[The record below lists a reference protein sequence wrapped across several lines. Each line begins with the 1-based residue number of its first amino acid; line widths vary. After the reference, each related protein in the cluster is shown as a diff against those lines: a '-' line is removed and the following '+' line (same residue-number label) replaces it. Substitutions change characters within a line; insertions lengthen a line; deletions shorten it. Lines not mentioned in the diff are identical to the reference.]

1 MGPQVPGAP
10 LAQQLDE
17 WGHRASWDQGSR
29 ARLVGSLAD
38 QQPGLGTSEPVFWS
52 ITRFSPLHSSSS
64 PLPQP
69 CRSPGTMYRKEGTQA
84 RFSIR

>member
-1 MGPQVPGAP
+1 MGAPGARAP

-17 WGHRASWDQGSR
+17 WGHRPSWGQGSR

-38 QQPGLGTSEPVFWS
+38 QQLGLGTSEPVFWS
-52 ITRFSPLHSSSS
+52 ITRFPPFHSSSS

-84 RFSIR
+84 RFSIL

>member
-1 MGPQVPGAP
+1 MGAPGTRAP

-17 WGHRASWDQGSR
+17 WGHRPSWGQGSR

-38 QQPGLGTSEPVFWS
+38 QQLGLGTSEPVFWS
-52 ITRFSPLHSSSS
+52 ITRFPPLHSSSS

-69 CRSPGTMYRKEGTQA
+69 CRSPGTMYRKEGMQA
-84 RFSIR
+84 RFSIL